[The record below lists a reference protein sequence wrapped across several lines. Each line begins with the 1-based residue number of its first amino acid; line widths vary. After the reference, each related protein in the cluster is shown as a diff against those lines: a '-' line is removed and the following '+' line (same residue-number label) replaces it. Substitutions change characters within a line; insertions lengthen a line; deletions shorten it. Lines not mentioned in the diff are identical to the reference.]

1 MKLQVYLVL
10 AVTGY
15 AAQAVKKTTTT
26 STTTVKSV
34 KQEVKKEGAKP
45 VAPKKPVQPS
55 KPAPSKKQ
63 DKKNVANKRTKKA
76 IVDSSGAANA
86 VNDKTKTS
94 TPCVGSKQTNSAK
107 ITTSSCSAKA
117 TNSAK
122 KLKKKSKKNGG
133 SPAATT
139 SVVVKGVASDKGH
152 EQKADKGPET
162 GNKLIFNP
170 PPDPKLTS
178 SASQLSPM
186 DATLFNIIPILGM
199 LVGVL
204 MVLYGTAK
212 FSLLFMQITNS
223 VTAFTASSIL
233 LFVIISNQNFLNLS
247 FGFYFL
253 VSGLVGLVFA
263 GLANTFEC
271 MIGFFS
277 MGSMLGFT
285 AASII
290 LAISSSSFSS
300 NWLTILVNLGCFG
313 GFGIGVLMLVP
324 HKAHLYS
331 GIVGGYFLM
340 LACLD
345 SYVNTSFAVFGR
357 AGLGLE
363 FGSRY
368 SDFRLTCL
376 LMVAIYLG
384 LVGGTLFYL
393 TVKPQQKQ
401 PVVQRPVPKV
411 KFNDKYAQL

>member
-1 MKLQVYLVL
+1 ML

-45 VAPKKPVQPS
+45 VASKKPV
-55 KPAPSKKQ
+55 KPGKPEPPKKQ
-63 DKKNVANKRTKKA
+63 DKKKIANKQTKKA
-76 IVDSSGAANA
+76 IVDGSGAANA

-94 TPCVGSKQTNSAK
+94 TPCAGSKQTNSAK
-107 ITTSSCSAKA
+107 ITISTLSTSSCSAKA

-122 KLKKKSKKNGG
+122 KAKLKKKSKKKD
-133 SPAATT
+133 T
-139 SVVVKGVASDKGH
+139 VVVKGIESTDKGH

-313 GFGIGVLMLVP
+313 GFGIGALMLVP

-340 LACLD
+340 LASLD

-401 PVVQRPVPKV
+401 PVVQRPAPKV